1 MFVWMSSSTGNRA
14 QQASFDTVL
23 PSGHTTRRVSAAT
36 NARQFDKVRFRGEV
50 APLET
55 VARAASRTNVV
66 DNIATGAKDSED
78 GSQMSR

>member
-1 MFVWMSSSTGNRA
+1 
-14 QQASFDTVL
+14 
-23 PSGHTTRRVSAAT
+23 VSAAR

-55 VARAASRTNVV
+55 VARAASKTNVV
-66 DNIATGAKDSED
+66 DNIANRAKDSED